1 MLRIYYGDLEAE
13 NYIFNPDVFFNNTY
27 EDEWITD
34 PMPKQMIKDID
45 SSRKSVLFLFFLDM
59 F

>member
-1 MLRIYYGDLEAE
+1 MLRIYYGNLEAE

-34 PMPKQMIKDID
+34 SMYCLC
-45 SSRKSVLFLFFLDM
+45 SRIL
-59 F
+59 